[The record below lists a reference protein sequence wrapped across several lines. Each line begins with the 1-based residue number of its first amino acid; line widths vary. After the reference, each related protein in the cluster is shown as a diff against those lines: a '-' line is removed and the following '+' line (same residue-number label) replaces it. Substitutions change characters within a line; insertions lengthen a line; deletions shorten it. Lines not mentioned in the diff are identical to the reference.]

1 MKAKKFLTGFSVLV
15 MASLVMVACT
25 PDKKEEATKETKT
38 TETTKETKAKEEE
51 KEQVKVAGA
60 DLKDG
65 TYSLEEA
72 AESNGYKATFTM
84 VVKDGKIA
92 EGTVFDYVNAEGK
105 SKAEDKEYNESMKKI
120 AGTNPEAF
128 IPALNEALLESGSP
142 DGVEVVTGAT
152 HSSMSFKNYAQ
163 QLVQAAQAGKTDK
176 IVIENGKELQDGEY
190 KLEEKNDSNGYHAV
204 FSMVVKDGK
213 IAESKYDNVNAEGKS
228 KQEDADYNKQ
238 MKEIAG
244 TNPET
249 FIPELNKKLVDAN
262 EKAAKEATK
271 EKPYAA
277 TASIDVVT
285 GATHSSHSFEMYAE
299 QLINAAQKGQKDT
312 IVVDNIVMGDK

>member
-25 PDKKEEATKETKT
+25 PDKKEETTKETT
-38 TETTKETKAKEEE
+38 TETKAKEEK
-51 KEQVKVAGA
+51 KEQVKVAGS

-92 EGTVFDYVNAEGK
+92 EGTKFDYINAEGK
-105 SKAEDKEYNESMKKI
+105 SKAEDADYNKSMKDI

-128 IPALNEALLESGSP
+128 IPALNDAILETGSA

-163 QLVQAAQAGKTDK
+163 QLVQAAQAGNTDK

-204 FSMVVKDGK
+204 FSIVVKDGQ
-213 IAESKYDNVNAEGKS
+213 ITESNYDNVNAEGKS
-228 KQEDADYNKQ
+228 KQEDAEYNKQ
-238 MKEIAG
+238 MLEFG
-244 TNPET
+244 GDVTNPEK
-249 FIPELNKKLVDAN
+249 FIPELNKKLVEAN
-262 EKAAKEATK
+262 EKAAKEATD

-277 TASIDVVT
+277 TAGIDVVT

-299 QLINAAQKGQKDT
+299 QLINAAQKGQKET
-312 IVVDNIVMGDK
+312 IVVDNIVMEDK